1 VAKSA
6 SRAPNTT
13 GIAPKR
19 RGGRKE
25 LTKGLG
31 TEEEAPVKEIEA
43 ERRSSGGSFGA
54 AALHVRG
61 REEEWRG
68 VKRRP
73 WGTFYR

>member
-6 SRAPNTT
+6 SRAPNST

-31 TEEEAPVKEIEA
+31 TEEEASVKEIGA
-43 ERRSSGGSFGA
+43 ARRSSDGSFGA
-54 AALHVRG
+54 AARRVQG

-73 WGTFYR
+73 